1 MACSVLAYTTRTL
14 HHIALFLFGSY
25 GTAELRFFLMKAAPS
40 VVSVVW
46 CSVRVVSDC
55 ILHSCKLQ

>member
-25 GTAELRFFLMKAAPS
+25 GTAELRFFFNVSGSECSECS
-40 VVSVVW
+40 VV
-46 CSVRVVSDC
+46 
-55 ILHSCKLQ
+55 